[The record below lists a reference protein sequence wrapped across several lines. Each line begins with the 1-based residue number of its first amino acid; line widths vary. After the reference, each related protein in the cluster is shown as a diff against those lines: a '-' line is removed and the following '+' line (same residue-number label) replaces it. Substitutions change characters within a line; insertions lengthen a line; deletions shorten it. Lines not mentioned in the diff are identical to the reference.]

1 MSQKRRRAAIRRVI
15 ILAAI
20 FATLG
25 IGVSIAFIAAG
36 GGFESSSPNIF
47 DPPTEADIWNVGDH
61 IQDGMT
67 LEYVLTSKGQP
78 NSLESAR
85 VLMNFQQAGENWNVR
100 FMITNS
106 TDQPTVNH
114 TVIISKE
121 LTREGQLDESFRPY
135 FEHIQSSILAVRDME
150 YGESPK
156 YLVVGA
162 PWNTIFVG
170 SSSVTARVTS
180 EERISTPAGVFDSFV
195 LSYKLGEATSK
206 IWLVR
211 DMPLP
216 VKAEVYDAEDNLL
229 YQYELTNASGVA
241 STPSTATGSSLQPT

>member
-1 MSQKRRRAAIRRVI
+1 MT
-15 ILAAI
+15 AI
-20 FATLG
+20 FSALG
-25 IGVSIAFIAAG
+25 VGVSIALIAAG

-47 DPPTEADIWNVGDH
+47 HPPTEADIWKVGDH

-67 LEYVLTSKGQP
+67 LEYILTSKGQP
-78 NSLESAR
+78 NSLEAAR
-85 VLMNFQQAGENWNVR
+85 VLMNFKQAGEDWNVR
-100 FMITNS
+100 FTITND
-106 TDQPTVNH
+106 TDQPTIDH
-114 TVIISKE
+114 TMTMSRE

-162 PWNTIFVG
+162 PWDTIFVG
-170 SSSVTARVTS
+170 SSSVTVRVTN
-180 EERISTPAGVFDSFV
+180 EERISTPVGVFDSFV
-195 LSYKLGEATSK
+195 LSYKLGEKTSK
-206 IWLVR
+206 IWVVR

-241 STPSTATGSSLQPT
+241 PAATGNSL